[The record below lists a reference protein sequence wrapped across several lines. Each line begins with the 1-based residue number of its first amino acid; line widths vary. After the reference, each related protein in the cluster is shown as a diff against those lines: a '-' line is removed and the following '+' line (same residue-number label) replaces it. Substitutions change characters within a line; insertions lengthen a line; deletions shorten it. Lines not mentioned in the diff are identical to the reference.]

1 MVDDLSAM
9 LDSDSTVVKNW
20 YYLAILL
27 GFTEAETNAM
37 RRDGTGG
44 GHHAKEFLISFQVL
58 LLFHA
63 IAKRGMGPRNS
74 LTIVWLTYLKIYTQR
89 FSTVLST
96 AIISLCLPVDIEFLP
111 SFFRC

>member
-27 GFTEAETNAM
+27 GFTDAETNAM

-44 GHHAKEFLISFQVL
+44 GHHAKDFLISFQV
-58 LLFHA
+58 
-63 IAKRGMGPRNS
+63 
-74 LTIVWLTYLKIYTQR
+74 
-89 FSTVLST
+89 
-96 AIISLCLPVDIEFLP
+96 
-111 SFFRC
+111 